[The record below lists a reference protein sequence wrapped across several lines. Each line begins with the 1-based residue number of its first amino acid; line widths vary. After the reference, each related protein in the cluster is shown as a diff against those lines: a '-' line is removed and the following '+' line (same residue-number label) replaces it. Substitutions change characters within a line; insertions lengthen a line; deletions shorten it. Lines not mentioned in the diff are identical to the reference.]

1 MNGFRA
7 RRIEEMI
14 ASQEKIS
21 LEDCRRF
28 QLDFVCI
35 PGIEMVK
42 RFEELETDDPEAA
55 LSLKLLLEWDG
66 RLETNSVGGSVYQV
80 LLARLTDVVLGTKLG
95 PKLKRSLLGSG
106 PNEILYP
113 ITEFY
118 GYWHETLL
126 RMLDNPESA
135 WIPGSKVAREAT
147 LIRCLAETTAELR
160 RLLGNN
166 PANWQWGRLHQ
177 ITFSHVLG
185 VQSPLDM
192 IFNQGPFPIG
202 GDTNTVTQTAIATGD
217 RADMETAVT
226 VAYRQVIDMGNFS
239 NATAMYAPGQS
250 GHVGS
255 PHYGNFV
262 ERWLKGEYFRMDW
275 TEEERTAVVRHRLML
290 VGKG

>member
-1 MNGFRA
+1 
-7 RRIEEMI
+7 
-14 ASQEKIS
+14 
-21 LEDCRRF
+21 
-28 QLDFVCI
+28 
-35 PGIEMVK
+35 MVK

-177 ITFSHVLG
+177 MTFSHVLG

-226 VAYRQVIDMGNFS
+226 VAYRQVIYMGNFS